1 MVIDMR
7 TGTSGVNILNSYE
20 QLALLRQPNPKAPTG
35 LRNLCLL
42 TLMLKTGLR
51 VKEIKNLQE
60 KNIDWVNGIITVEG
74 VGGAGTRM
82 VWVGEAEIQLLQQWR
97 QVKPHGS
104 PYFFSTLSGNRLKDR
119 YIRQM
124 VKRLSR
130 KAGLDKD
137 VYPNLLRYT
146 FAAEFIRDTNDL
158 KLLQKAL
165 GHSDIASTKSFC
177 KHLITGYDQPV
188 SSRTSSRRSGLPYLG
203 NEQIFFTVTTKNHDP
218 KGLNETGKKA
228 KGPGEDKTNKAFIGI
243 ICNREDDDSNTEPV
257 ISMVNDEDE
266 SNRGTAIPP
275 LKCSQCNYILRY
287 KTNCPKCGTSFNA
300 VLKHWGRNV

>member
-7 TGTSGVNILNSYE
+7 AGTSGVNILNGYE

-74 VGGAGTRM
+74 MGGAGTRM
-82 VWVGEAEIQLLQQWR
+82 ILIGEAEIQLLQQWR
-97 QVKPHGS
+97 QVKAHNS

-119 YIRQM
+119 YIREM
-124 VKRLSR
+124 VKRLAR

-137 VYPNLLRYT
+137 VHPNLLRYT
-146 FAAEFIRDTNDL
+146 FAAEFIRDTKDI

-165 GHSDIASTKSFC
+165 GHSDIASTKLFC

-188 SSRTSSRRSGLPYLG
+188 SNRTGSRRSGLPYPG
-203 NEQIFFTVTTKNHDP
+203 NEQLRFTVTAKNHDP
-218 KGLNETGKKA
+218 KCLKDMVNNVIEHD
-228 KGPGEDKTNKAFIGI
+228 EDKSNKGFAGKIS
-243 ICNREDDDSNTEPV
+243 NQKDDVNTEPV
-257 ISMVNDEDE
+257 ISLVNDEE
-266 SNRGTAIPP
+266 ERNRGAAIPP
-275 LKCSQCNYILRY
+275 LKCSQCNYVLRY
-287 KTNCPKCGTSFNA
+287 NTNCPKCGTSFNA
-300 VLKHWGRNV
+300 ILKHWGRNV